1 MPERAAGTTAERSR
15 TILAFDFGTK
25 RIGVAIGNT
34 ITRTARPLQT
44 VSDPVASRRFTRI
57 GELLQQWRPD
67 SLVVGRPLH
76 PDGAPH
82 EVTVAAERFS
92 RQLAGRFGLPVELV
106 DERYSTVEARGR
118 RQGEAVAGGASAA
131 ALGLGSRAALADDD
145 AAAATVI
152 LEQYLASLGSG

>member
-1 MPERAAGTTAERSR
+1 MPEYPAGAVAGPSR
-15 TILAFDFGTK
+15 TILAFDYGAR

-44 VSDPVASRRFTRI
+44 VSEPVASRRFSLI
-57 GELLQQWRPD
+57 GALLEQWHPD

-76 PDGAPH
+76 PDGEPH
-82 EVTVAAERFS
+82 EVTLAAERFS

-118 RQGEAVAGGASAA
+118 RRDELEGRGPSGV
-131 ALGLGSRAALADDD
+131 ALGLGSRSALVDED
-145 AAAATVI
+145 AAAAAVI
-152 LEQYLASLGSG
+152 LEQYLAGVAAP